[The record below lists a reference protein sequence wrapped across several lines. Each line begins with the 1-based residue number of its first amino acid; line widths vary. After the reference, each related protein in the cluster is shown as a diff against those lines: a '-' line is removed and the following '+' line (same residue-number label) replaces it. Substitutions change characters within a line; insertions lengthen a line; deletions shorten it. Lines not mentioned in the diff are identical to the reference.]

1 MTAITDL
8 EVLLQSMSP
17 ELVGGSY
24 VFCTVQG
31 ALADLIRTTSFGHL
45 IK

>member
-24 VFCTVQG
+24 VFCT
-31 ALADLIRTTSFGHL
+31 
-45 IK
+45 